1 MEVGIRGF
9 AEAVEYGPHIPTLRG
24 LLEEGHFD

>member
-1 MEVGIRGF
+1 VLQEVIEERK
-9 AEAVEYGPHIPTLRG
+9 VEYGPHIPTLCR